1 VWLSCYS
8 LSLYDAP
15 TGPFLDCSG
24 ENRRPA
30 SEVLELEPI
39 RHAKRTNQTAAKD
52 SMTLLLIVL
61 GRIVLVFP
69 LTAGPLRRL
78 KE

>member
-15 TGPFLDCSG
+15 IGPFLDCSR

-30 SEVLELEPI
+30 SEVLVFEPM
-39 RHAKRTNQTAAKD
+39 RHAKRTSQTAAKD
-52 SMTLLLIVL
+52 
-61 GRIVLVFP
+61 P
-69 LTAGPLRRL
+69 
-78 KE
+78 